1 MVVIY
6 ARLYPTP
13 GLICQ
18 DVDVKHCFFP
28 CFALVISSLQSAK
41 QDADTDIWWSMLY
54 KRENEL
60 ECAFF
65 LSSNGHQRIL
75 DIQRY
80 VICMYR
86 WTDELM
92 TFHLVSFVSPT
103 EFSERIKLIQQISHC
118 IYLYYPRG
126 LAAVM

>member
-1 MVVIY
+1 
-6 ARLYPTP
+6 
-13 GLICQ
+13 
-18 DVDVKHCFFP
+18 
-28 CFALVISSLQSAK
+28 
-41 QDADTDIWWSMLY
+41 MLY

-80 VICMYR
+80 VI
-86 WTDELM
+86 TDELM

-103 EFSERIKLIQQISHC
+103 EFSEQIKLLQQISHC
-118 IYLYYPRG
+118 IYLYSSLG
-126 LAAVM
+126 LVDNLLLLCKIFWA